1 MEEEEVA
8 IYDDY
13 EDLGDVDDHEDY
25 DDYDEVDDNL
35 VDPCPPQL
43 LQAYDDFHA
52 KYPDGEINKEQF
64 MEVSKV
70 TVLKMVIWVSADNHV
85 NDDIVENDGVGDD
98 YDKDDIDSGDGGG
111 GDNEDDNDDKW
122 WWQWWRRLASSP
134 NLCSV
139 CSTKTTAGLSAST
152 SLHRCSL

>member
-13 EDLGDVDDHEDY
+13 EDFGDVDDH
-25 DDYDEVDDNL
+25 DDDNDNYGEVDDNL
-35 VDPCPPQL
+35 VDPSPPQL

-70 TVLKMVIWVSADNHV
+70 TILKMIIWASADNYV
-85 NDDIVENDGVGDD
+85 NDDVDVDGDDGVGDD
-98 YDKDDIDSGDGGG
+98 YDKYGIDSGGGG
-111 GDNEDDNDDKW
+111 ADDDDNGDDNDDD
-122 WWQWWRRLASSP
+122 
-134 NLCSV
+134 
-139 CSTKTTAGLSAST
+139 
-152 SLHRCSL
+152 